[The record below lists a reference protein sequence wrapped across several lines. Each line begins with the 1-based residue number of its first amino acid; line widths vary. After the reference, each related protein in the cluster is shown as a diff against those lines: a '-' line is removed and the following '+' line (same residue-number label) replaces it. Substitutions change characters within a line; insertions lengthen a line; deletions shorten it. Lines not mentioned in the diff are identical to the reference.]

1 MTIDSNTRDEKAKH
15 NINRESAQVSPLSSS
30 KI

>member
-1 MTIDSNTRDEKAKH
+1 MTIDSNTRDKKTKH
-15 NINRESAQVSPLSSS
+15 NIDRESAKVSPLSSS